1 MEHLWLVFNC
11 GSERNMFSDIALG
24 AKLTLYLN
32 TRGDFLKTWANV
44 SHQVLAKNW
53 IEVKK

>member
-44 SHQVLAKNW
+44 SHQVLAKN
-53 IEVKK
+53 